1 MTRLSSSTWTYMT
14 CTFIEMQY
22 KGGNVIQIE
31 KYSFK
36 KKVNLAP
43 TQHLQKTKRRNVVT
57 REAAT
62 GGVL

>member
-1 MTRLSSSTWTYMT
+1 MT
-14 CTFIEMQY
+14 CAFIEMQY